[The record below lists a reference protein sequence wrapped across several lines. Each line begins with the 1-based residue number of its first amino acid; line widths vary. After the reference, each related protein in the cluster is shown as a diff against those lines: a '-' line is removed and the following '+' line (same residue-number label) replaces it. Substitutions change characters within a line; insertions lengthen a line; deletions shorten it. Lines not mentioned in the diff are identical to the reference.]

1 MSSYTYSVTQVNEQ
15 IKTLIETMF
24 LDVNIE
30 GEISNLTKHS
40 SGHIYFSIKDEKSS
54 LRCVMFKGNATSLV
68 FELQNGQKVVVRG
81 GLSVFVPR
89 GEYQIL
95 CKSIEPSGEG
105 ALSLAYEQ
113 LKQKLQKKGYFDTS
127 KKKKIPSFPKK
138 IALITS
144 STGAAIKDMLEVAR
158 KRWELT
164 DMVVINTL
172 VQGQEAKFDIARNI
186 QYADS
191 FFGTNDAFDIIV
203 IARGGGSREDLW
215 AFNEEVVADSIYE
228 ARTPIISA
236 VGHEIDYLISDLVA
250 DVRAPTPSACMEMI
264 LPDKGE
270 WFLRIDEM
278 IDSYNRSLE
287 GIFSTKEQYVSSL
300 MYSFK
305 QVSYEVRFQRDIHQI
320 TELKNHFHQ
329 SIENLL
335 YHKTI
340 ATDSIDF
347 APTMEYFFI
356 KKNREISEL
365 KLKLEAK
372 NPKNFISSGYAQVL
386 KDGKIISLSSLKKD
400 EEIELI
406 DTEIELKA
414 KIL

>member
-1 MSSYTYSVTQVNEQ
+1 MSSYTYSVTEVNEQ

-54 LRCVMFKGNATSLV
+54 LRCVMFKGNATSLA
-68 FELQNGQKVVVRG
+68 FELQDGQKVVVRG

-127 KKKKIPSFPKK
+127 KKKNIPPFPKK

-144 STGAAIKDMLEVAR
+144 STGAAIKDMLKVA
-158 KRWELT
+158 KNRWELT
-164 DMVVINTL
+164 HMVVINTL
-172 VQGQEAKFDIARNI
+172 VQGKEAKFDIAKNI

-191 FFGTNDAFDIIV
+191 FFGTNEAFDVIV

-264 LPDKGE
+264 LPDKQE

-278 IDSYNRSLE
+278 MDTYNRRLE
-287 GIFSTKEQYVSSL
+287 GILAIKEEYISSL
-300 MYSFK
+300 TYSFK
-305 QVSYEVRFQRDIHQI
+305 QVSYEVRFQRDINQI
-320 TELKNHFHQ
+320 IELKNHLNQ

-335 YHKTI
+335 YRKTL

-347 APTMEYFFI
+347 APVIEYFFV
-356 KKNREISEL
+356 KKNREISDL

-386 KDGKIISLSSLKKD
+386 KDGKIVSLLALKKD

-406 DTEIELKA
+406 DTEVELKA

>member
-1 MSSYTYSVTQVNEQ
+1 MSSYTYSVSQINEQ

-54 LRCVMFKGNATSLV
+54 LRCVMFKGNATSLA
-68 FELQNGQKVVVRG
+68 FELQNGQKVLVRG
-81 GLSVFVPR
+81 GLSVFVPK

-113 LKQKLQKKGYFDTS
+113 LKQKLQNKGYFDTS
-127 KKKKIPSFPKK
+127 KKKKIPPFPKK

-144 STGAAIKDMLEVAR
+144 VTGAAIKDMLEVAK

-164 DMVVINTL
+164 HMVVLNTL
-172 VQGQEAKFDIARNI
+172 VQGQDAKFDIAKNI
-186 QYADS
+186 KYADS
-191 FFGTNDAFDIIV
+191 FFGTKEAFDIIV
-203 IARGGGSREDLW
+203 VARGGGSREDLW
-215 AFNEEVVADSIYE
+215 AFNEEIVADSIYE
-228 ARTPIISA
+228 AKTPIISA
-236 VGHEIDYLISDLVA
+236 IGHEIDYLISDLVA

-264 LPDKGE
+264 LPDKAE

-278 IDSYNRSLE
+278 MDTYKRKLEDIFTIKKQHISSLE
-287 GIFSTKEQYVSSL
+287 
-300 MYSFK
+300 YSFK
-305 QVSYEVRFQRDIHQI
+305 QISYEVRFQRDMSEIV
-320 TELKNHFHQ
+320 ELKNHLNKSMQ
-329 SIENLL
+329 NLL
-335 YHKTI
+335 YRKKI
-340 ATDSIDF
+340 ASDSVDF
-347 APTMEYFFI
+347 APVMEYFFI
-356 KKNREISEL
+356 KKNREINDL

-386 KDGKIISLSSLKKD
+386 KDGRIIPLLALKKD
-400 EEIELI
+400 EEIELV
-406 DTEIELKA
+406 DTEVALKA

>member
-54 LRCVMFKGNATSLV
+54 LRCVMFKGNATSLA

-127 KKKKIPSFPKK
+127 KKKKIPLFPKK

-144 STGAAIKDMLEVAR
+144 STGAAIKDMLEVA
-158 KRWELT
+158 KNRWELT
-164 DMVVINTL
+164 HMVVINTL

-191 FFGTNDAFDIIV
+191 FFGTSGAFDIIV
-203 IARGGGSREDLW
+203 VARGGGSREDLW
-215 AFNEEVVADSIYE
+215 AFNEEIVADSIYE
-228 ARTPIISA
+228 ARTPIVSA
-236 VGHEIDYLISDLVA
+236 IGHEIDYLISDLVA

-264 LPDKGE
+264 LPDKQE
-270 WFLRIDEM
+270 WFLRLDEM
-278 IDSYNRSLE
+278 MDTYNRRLE
-287 GIFSTKEQYVSSL
+287 NIFSAKEQLISSL
-300 MYSFK
+300 TYNFK
-305 QVSYEVRFQRDIHQI
+305 QVSYEVRFQRDVNQI
-320 TELKNHFHQ
+320 SELKNHFNQ

-335 YHKTI
+335 YHKTL
-340 ATDSIDF
+340 TMSSIDF
-347 APTMEYFFI
+347 RPNIEYFFI
-356 KKNREISEL
+356 KKNTQISDL

-386 KDGKIISLSSLKKD
+386 KDGKIIPLSTLKKD

-406 DTEIELKA
+406 DTEVELKA

>member
-1 MSSYTYSVTQVNEQ
+1 MSSYTYSVSQVNEQ

-54 LRCVMFKGNATSLV
+54 LRCVMFKGNAASLA
-68 FELQNGQKVVVRG
+68 FELQDGQKVVVRG

-127 KKKKIPSFPKK
+127 KKKKIPPFPKK
-138 IALITS
+138 IVLITS
-144 STGAAIKDMLEVAR
+144 STGAAIKDMLEVAK

-164 DMVVINTL
+164 HMVVINTL
-172 VQGQEAKFDIARNI
+172 VQGKEAKFDIAKNI

-191 FFGTNDAFDIIV
+191 FFGTAGAFDVIV

-236 VGHEIDYLISDLVA
+236 IGHEIDYLISDLVA

-264 LPDKGE
+264 LPDKQE

-278 IDSYNRSLE
+278 IDAYKRKLE
-287 GIFSTKEQYVSSL
+287 GILSIKEHSISSL
-300 MYSFK
+300 AYSFK
-305 QVSYEVRFQRDIHQI
+305 QVSYEVRFQRDNSQI
-320 TELKNHFHQ
+320 IELKNHFSQ

-335 YHKTI
+335 YRKTL

-347 APTMEYFFI
+347 GPAIEYFFV
-356 KKNREISEL
+356 KKNREISDL

-386 KDGKIISLSSLKKD
+386 KDGKIVSLLTLKKD

-406 DTEIELKA
+406 DTEVELKA

>member
-54 LRCVMFKGNATSLV
+54 LRCVMFKGNATSLA

-127 KKKKIPSFPKK
+127 KKKKIPLFPKK

-144 STGAAIKDMLEVAR
+144 STGAAIKDMLEVA
-158 KRWELT
+158 KNRWELT
-164 DMVVINTL
+164 HMVVINTL

-191 FFGTNDAFDIIV
+191 FFGTSGAFDIIV
-203 IARGGGSREDLW
+203 VARGGGSREDLW
-215 AFNEEVVADSIYE
+215 AFNEEIVADSIYE

-236 VGHEIDYLISDLVA
+236 IGHEIDYLISDLVA

-264 LPDKGE
+264 LPDKQE
-270 WFLRIDEM
+270 WFLRLDEM
-278 IDSYNRSLE
+278 MDTYNRRLE
-287 GIFSTKEQYVSSL
+287 NILSAKEQSISSL
-300 MYSFK
+300 TYNFK
-305 QVSYEVRFQRDIHQI
+305 QVSYEVRFQRDVNQI
-320 TELKNHFHQ
+320 AELKNHFNQ

-335 YHKTI
+335 YHKTL
-340 ATDSIDF
+340 TMSSIDF
-347 APTMEYFFI
+347 RPNIEYFFI
-356 KKNREISEL
+356 KKNTQISDL

-386 KDGKIISLSSLKKD
+386 KDGKIIPLSTLKKD

-406 DTEIELKA
+406 DTEVELKA

>member
-113 LKQKLQKKGYFDTS
+113 LKQKLQKKGYFETS

-287 GIFSTKEQYVSSL
+287 GIFSTKEQYISSL

-386 KDGKIISLSSLKKD
+386 KDGKIIPLSSLKKD
-400 EEIELI
+400 EEIDLI

>member
-1 MSSYTYSVTQVNEQ
+1 MSSYTYSVTEVNEQ

-54 LRCVMFKGNATSLV
+54 LRCVMFKGNATSLA
-68 FELQNGQKVVVRG
+68 FELQDGQKVVVRG

-144 STGAAIKDMLEVAR
+144 STGAAIKDMLKVA
-158 KRWELT
+158 KNRWELT
-164 DMVVINTL
+164 HMVVINTL
-172 VQGQEAKFDIARNI
+172 VQGKEAKFDIAKNI

-191 FFGTNDAFDIIV
+191 FFGTNEAFDVIV

-264 LPDKGE
+264 LPDKQE

-278 IDSYNRSLE
+278 MDTYNRRLE
-287 GIFSTKEQYVSSL
+287 GILAIKEEYISSL
-300 MYSFK
+300 TYSFK
-305 QVSYEVRFQRDIHQI
+305 QVSYEVRFQRDMNQMI
-320 TELKNHFHQ
+320 ELKNHFSQ
-329 SIENLL
+329 SIENLF
-335 YHKTI
+335 YRKTL

-347 APTMEYFFI
+347 APVIEYFFV
-356 KKNREISEL
+356 KKNREISDL

-386 KDGKIISLSSLKKD
+386 KDGKIVSLSTLKKD

-406 DTEIELKA
+406 DTEVELKA

>member
-1 MSSYTYSVTQVNEQ
+1 MSSYTYSVTEVNEQ

-54 LRCVMFKGNATSLV
+54 LRCVMFKGNAASLA
-68 FELQNGQKVVVRG
+68 FELQDGQKVVVRG

-127 KKKKIPSFPKK
+127 KKKKIPPFPKK

-144 STGAAIKDMLEVAR
+144 STGAAIKDMLEVAK

-164 DMVVINTL
+164 HMVVINTL
-172 VQGQEAKFDIARNI
+172 VQGKEAKFDIAKNI

-191 FFGTNDAFDIIV
+191 FFGTTGAFDVIV

-236 VGHEIDYLISDLVA
+236 IGHEIDYLISDLVA

-264 LPDKGE
+264 LPDKQE

-278 IDSYNRSLE
+278 IDAYKRKLE
-287 GIFSTKEQYVSSL
+287 GIFSIKEQSISSL
-300 MYSFK
+300 AYSFK
-305 QVSYEVRFQRDIHQI
+305 QVSYEVRFQRDTSQI
-320 TELKNHFHQ
+320 IELKNHLSQ

-335 YHKTI
+335 YRKKL

-347 APTMEYFFI
+347 GPTIEYFFV
-356 KKNREISEL
+356 KKNREISDL

-386 KDGKIISLSSLKKD
+386 KDGKIVSLLTLKKD
-400 EEIELI
+400 EEIELV
-406 DTEIELKA
+406 DTEVELKA

>member
-54 LRCVMFKGNATSLV
+54 LRCVMFKGNATSLA

-127 KKKKIPSFPKK
+127 KKKKIPLFPKK

-144 STGAAIKDMLEVAR
+144 STGAAIKDMLEVA
-158 KRWELT
+158 KNRWELT
-164 DMVVINTL
+164 HMVVINTL

-191 FFGTNDAFDIIV
+191 FFGTSSAFDIIV
-203 IARGGGSREDLW
+203 VARGGGSREDLW
-215 AFNEEVVADSIYE
+215 AFNEEIVADSIYE

-236 VGHEIDYLISDLVA
+236 IGHEIDYLISDLVA

-264 LPDKGE
+264 LPDKQE
-270 WFLRIDEM
+270 WFLRLDEM
-278 IDSYNRSLE
+278 MDTYNRRLE
-287 GIFSTKEQYVSSL
+287 NIFSAKEQLISSL
-300 MYSFK
+300 TYNFK
-305 QVSYEVRFQRDIHQI
+305 QVSYEVRFQRDVNQI
-320 TELKNHFHQ
+320 AELKNHFNQ

-335 YHKTI
+335 YHKTL
-340 ATDSIDF
+340 TMSSIDF
-347 APTMEYFFI
+347 RPNIEYFFI
-356 KKNREISEL
+356 KKNTQISDL

-386 KDGKIISLSSLKKD
+386 KDGKIIPLSTLKKD

-406 DTEIELKA
+406 DTEVELKA

>member
-1 MSSYTYSVTQVNEQ
+1 MSSYTYSVTQINEQ

-54 LRCVMFKGNATSLV
+54 LRCVMFKGNATSLA

-127 KKKKIPSFPKK
+127 KKKEIPSFPKK

-144 STGAAIKDMLEVAR
+144 STGAAIKDMLKVA
-158 KRWELT
+158 KNRWELT

-191 FFGTNDAFDIIV
+191 FFGTNEAFDIIV

-215 AFNEEVVADSIYE
+215 AFNEEIVADSIYE

-264 LPDKGE
+264 LPDKQD

-278 IDSYNRSLE
+278 MDTYNRRLE
-287 GIFSTKEQYVSSL
+287 AILAIKEQYISSL
-300 MYSFK
+300 EQSFK
-305 QVSYEVRFQRDIHQI
+305 QVSYEVRFQRDFGQI
-320 TELKNHFHQ
+320 IELKNHFNQ
-329 SIENLL
+329 SIENLF
-335 YHKTI
+335 YRKTL

-347 APTMEYFFI
+347 APMIEYFFV
-356 KKNREISEL
+356 KKNREISDL

-386 KDGKIISLSSLKKD
+386 KDGKIIPLSTLKKD

-406 DTEIELKA
+406 DTEVELKA

>member
-54 LRCVMFKGNATSLV
+54 LRCVMFKGNATSLA

-127 KKKKIPSFPKK
+127 KKKKIPLFPKK

-144 STGAAIKDMLEVAR
+144 STGAAIKDMLEVA
-158 KRWELT
+158 KNRWELT
-164 DMVVINTL
+164 HMVVINTL

-191 FFGTNDAFDIIV
+191 FFGTSGAFDIIV
-203 IARGGGSREDLW
+203 VARGGGSREDLW
-215 AFNEEVVADSIYE
+215 AFNEEIVADSIYE

-236 VGHEIDYLISDLVA
+236 IGHEIDYLISDLVA

-264 LPDKGE
+264 LPDKQE
-270 WFLRIDEM
+270 WFLRLDEM
-278 IDSYNRSLE
+278 MDTYNRRLE
-287 GIFSTKEQYVSSL
+287 NIFSAKEQLISSL
-300 MYSFK
+300 TYNFK
-305 QVSYEVRFQRDIHQI
+305 QVSYEVRFQRDVNQI
-320 TELKNHFHQ
+320 AELKNHFNQ

-335 YHKTI
+335 YHKTL
-340 ATDSIDF
+340 TMSSIDF
-347 APTMEYFFI
+347 RPNIEYFFI
-356 KKNREISEL
+356 KKNTQISDL

-386 KDGKIISLSSLKKD
+386 KDGKIIPLSTLKKD

-406 DTEIELKA
+406 DTEVELKA

>member
-1 MSSYTYSVTQVNEQ
+1 MSSYAYSVTQINEQ

-54 LRCVMFKGNATSLV
+54 LRCVMFKGNATGLA
-68 FELQNGQKVVVRG
+68 FELENGQKVVVRG

-113 LKQKLQKKGYFDTS
+113 LKQKLQKKGYFDSS

-144 STGAAIKDMLEVAR
+144 STGAAIKDMLEVA
-158 KRWELT
+158 KNRWELT
-164 DMVVINTL
+164 HMVVINTL
-172 VQGQEAKFDIARNI
+172 VQGQDAKFDIAKNI
-186 QYADS
+186 DYADS
-191 FFGTNDAFDIIV
+191 FFGTSEAFDIIV
-203 IARGGGSREDLW
+203 VARGGGSREDLW
-215 AFNEEVVADSIYE
+215 AFNEEIVADSIYR
-228 ARTPIISA
+228 AKTPIISA
-236 VGHEIDYLISDLVA
+236 IGHEIDYLISDMVA
-250 DVRAPTPSACMEMI
+250 DLRAPTPSACMEMI
-264 LPDKGE
+264 LPDKSE

-278 IDSYNRSLE
+278 IEAYNRKLE
-287 GIFSTKEQYVSSL
+287 HIFIAKENSISSL
-300 MYSFK
+300 VYSFK
-305 QVSYEVRFQRDIHQI
+305 QVSYEARFQRDFAQI
-320 TELKNHFHQ
+320 TELKNHLNQ
-329 SIENLL
+329 SLENLL
-335 YHKTI
+335 YRKKI
-340 ATDSIDF
+340 ASDFIDF
-347 APTMEYFFI
+347 APVMGAFFA
-356 KKNREISEL
+356 KKNREIGEL

-372 NPKNFISSGYAQVL
+372 NPKNFISLGYAQVL
-386 KDGKIISLSSLKKD
+386 KDGKIIPLSKLKKD
-400 EEIELI
+400 EEIELV
-406 DTEIELKA
+406 DTEAMLKA

>member
-1 MSSYTYSVTQVNEQ
+1 MSSYTYSVTEVNEQ

-54 LRCVMFKGNATSLV
+54 LRCVMFKGNATSLA
-68 FELQNGQKVVVRG
+68 FELQDGQKVVVRG

-144 STGAAIKDMLEVAR
+144 STGAAIKDMLKVA
-158 KRWELT
+158 KNRWELT
-164 DMVVINTL
+164 HMVVINTL
-172 VQGQEAKFDIARNI
+172 VQGKEAKFDIAKNI

-191 FFGTNDAFDIIV
+191 FFGTNEAFDVIV

-264 LPDKGE
+264 LPDKQE

-278 IDSYNRSLE
+278 MDTYNRRLE
-287 GIFSTKEQYVSSL
+287 GILAIKEEYISSL
-300 MYSFK
+300 TYSFK
-305 QVSYEVRFQRDIHQI
+305 QVSYEVRFQRDINQI
-320 TELKNHFHQ
+320 IELKNHLNQ
-329 SIENLL
+329 SIENLF
-335 YHKTI
+335 YRKTL

-347 APTMEYFFI
+347 APVIEYFFV
-356 KKNREISEL
+356 KKNREISDL

-386 KDGKIISLSSLKKD
+386 KDGKIVSLSTLKKD

-406 DTEIELKA
+406 DTEVELKA

>member
-1 MSSYTYSVTQVNEQ
+1 MSSYTYSVTEVNEQ

-54 LRCVMFKGNATSLV
+54 LRCVMFKGNATSLA
-68 FELQNGQKVVVRG
+68 FELQDGQKVVVRG

-144 STGAAIKDMLEVAR
+144 STGAAIKDMLKVA
-158 KRWELT
+158 KNRWELT
-164 DMVVINTL
+164 HMVVINTL
-172 VQGQEAKFDIARNI
+172 VQGKEAKFDIAKNI

-191 FFGTNDAFDIIV
+191 FFGTNEAFDVIV

-264 LPDKGE
+264 LPDKQE

-278 IDSYNRSLE
+278 MDTYNRRLE
-287 GIFSTKEQYVSSL
+287 GILAIKEEYISSL
-300 MYSFK
+300 TYSFK
-305 QVSYEVRFQRDIHQI
+305 QVSYEVRFQRDINQI
-320 TELKNHFHQ
+320 IELKNHFSQ
-329 SIENLL
+329 SIENLF
-335 YHKTI
+335 YRKTL

-347 APTMEYFFI
+347 APVIEYFFV
-356 KKNREISEL
+356 KKNREISDL

-386 KDGKIISLSSLKKD
+386 KDGKIVSLLALKKD

-406 DTEIELKA
+406 DTEVELKA

>member
-1 MSSYTYSVTQVNEQ
+1 MSSYTYSVTEVNEQ

-54 LRCVMFKGNATSLV
+54 LRCVMFKGNATSLA
-68 FELQNGQKVVVRG
+68 FELQDGQKVVVRG

-127 KKKKIPSFPKK
+127 KKKKIPPFPKK

-144 STGAAIKDMLEVAR
+144 STGAAIKDMLKVA
-158 KRWELT
+158 KNRWELT
-164 DMVVINTL
+164 HMVVINTL
-172 VQGQEAKFDIARNI
+172 VQGKEAKFDIAKNI

-191 FFGTNDAFDIIV
+191 FFGTKQAFDVIV

-264 LPDKGE
+264 LPDKQE

-278 IDSYNRSLE
+278 MDTYNRRLE
-287 GIFSTKEQYVSSL
+287 GILAIKEEYISSL
-300 MYSFK
+300 EQSFK
-305 QVSYEVRFQRDIHQI
+305 QVSYEVRFQRDINQI
-320 TELKNHFHQ
+320 IELKNHLNQ
-329 SIENLL
+329 SIENLF
-335 YHKTI
+335 YRKTL
-340 ATDSIDF
+340 ATQSIDF
-347 APTMEYFFI
+347 APVIEYFFV
-356 KKNREISEL
+356 KKNREISDL

-386 KDGKIISLSSLKKD
+386 KDGKIVSLLALKKD

-406 DTEIELKA
+406 DTEVELKA